1 MDSKLLQIRE
11 ELDKLT
17 ILEVAALVKELEN
30 HWGVSA
36 AAPVT
41 MAAAAPADAGV
52 EEQTEFKV
60 VLKETGAK
68 KIDVIKELRAL
79 TSLGLAEAKAASET
93 PGFVI
98 KEGISKADA
107 EKIEKKFKELGASVS
122 VE

>member
-17 ILEVAALVKELEN
+17 ILEVSALVKELEN

-36 AAPVT
+36 AAPVAV
-41 MAAAAPADAGV
+41 AAVASAEDAS

-68 KIDVIKELRAL
+68 KIDVIKELRTL

-93 PGFVI
+93 AGFVI
-98 KEGISKADA
+98 KEEISKEDA
-107 EKIEKKFKELGASVS
+107 EKIASKFKELGASVS